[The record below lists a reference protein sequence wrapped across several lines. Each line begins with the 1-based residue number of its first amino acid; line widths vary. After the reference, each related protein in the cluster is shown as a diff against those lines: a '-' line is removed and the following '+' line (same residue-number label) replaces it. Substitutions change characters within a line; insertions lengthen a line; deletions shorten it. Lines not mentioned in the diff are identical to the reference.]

1 MQIQKF
7 INIFKNQKGQAL
19 LIIVLVMV
27 VGLTITLAVVS
38 RSIVNLKTSVEQT
51 DSQKALAA
59 AEAGIE
65 QTIKNNANIGSDS
78 SYISIGNG
86 ASYKTNITQVAGTTS
101 FLVNGGNILDK
112 NEGAYIWLS
121 DYNNTGSWIPG
132 WNGTLTIYFG
142 DPNVLDNNNPAL
154 EVILISGD
162 SIPNAEIKRYAFDP
176 NGTRANSN
184 NFSKFG
190 APTIEDSTADFE
202 NGTYTVQGKQFS
214 YRIVLRG
221 IANGLLVRTN
231 PIYASTYLA
240 AQGSSPPALPRQ
252 GQTVTADAKSG
263 SVRRKVTV
271 FQGYPEL
278 PAELFPYSI
287 LVPK

>member
-1 MQIQKF
+1 MK
-7 INIFKNQKGQAL
+7 NIKNILKNQKGQAL

-27 VGLTITLAVVS
+27 VGLTVTLAVVS

-59 AEAGIE
+59 AEAGVE
-65 QTIKNNANIGSDS
+65 QTIKNNANIGSDA
-78 SYISIGNG
+78 SYVSIGNG
-86 ASYKTNITQVAGTTS
+86 ASYKTNITQVVGTNS
-101 FLVNGGNILDK
+101 FLVNGGNILAK

-121 DYNNTGSWIPG
+121 DYNNTGSWTPG
-132 WNGTLTIYFG
+132 WDGTLTVYFG
-142 DPNVLDNNNPAL
+142 DPDVLDINNPAL
-154 EVILISGD
+154 EVVLISGN
-162 SIPNAEIKRYAFDP
+162 SVANAQIKRYAFDP

-184 NFSKFG
+184 NLSKFG
-190 APTIEDSTADFE
+190 APIVEDSTADFE
-202 NGTYTVQGKQFS
+202 NGTYTIQGQRFS

-221 IANGLLVRTN
+221 ITDGFVVRAN
-231 PIYASTYLA
+231 PIYESSFMA

-252 GQTVTADAKSG
+252 GQTIIAEAKSG

>member
-1 MQIQKF
+1 MKNIK
-7 INIFKNQKGQAL
+7 NIFKNQKGQAL
-19 LIIVLVMV
+19 LIIVLIMV

-59 AEAGIE
+59 AEAGVE

-86 ASYKTNITQVAGTTS
+86 ASYKTNITQVAGSTS
-101 FLVNGGNILDK
+101 FLVNGGNILAK

-142 DPNVLDNNNPAL
+142 DPGVLDINNPAL

-162 SIPNAEIKRYAFDP
+162 SIANAEIKRYAFDP
-176 NGTRANSN
+176 NGTRADSN

-190 APTIEDSTADFE
+190 VPTVEDSTADFE
-202 NGTYTVQGKQFS
+202 NGTYTIQNRRFS

-221 IANGLLVRTN
+221 TVNGLLVRAN

-252 GQTVTADAKSG
+252 GQTVTAEAKSG

>member
-1 MQIQKF
+1 MENI

-27 VGLTITLAVVS
+27 VGLTVTLAVVS

-59 AEAGIE
+59 AEAGVE

-78 SYISIGNG
+78 SYVSIGNG
-86 ASYKTNITQVAGTTS
+86 ASYKTNITQVAGNAS
-101 FLVNGGNILDK
+101 FLVNGGNIVSK

-121 DYNNTGSWIPG
+121 DYNNTGSWTPG
-132 WNGTLTIYFG
+132 WSGDLIIYFG
-142 DPNVLDNNNPAL
+142 DSAKTDANNPAI
-154 EVILISGD
+154 EIVLISGA
-162 SIPNAEIKRYAFDP
+162 SVATAQIKRFAFDP
-176 NGTRANSN
+176 YSIRAGSN
-184 NFSKFG
+184 NFTTYPS
-190 APTIEDSTADFE
+190 STADSIFE
-202 NGTYTVQGKQFS
+202 KVTTTVQGRQFA
-214 YRIVLRG
+214 YRVTLNNIVS
-221 IANGLLVRTN
+221 GLVVRAN
-231 PIYASTYLA
+231 PIYQSSYLGA
-240 AQGSSPPALPRQ
+240 GRPAADPSLPAQGQVIIAE
-252 GQTVTADAKSG
+252 AKSG

-287 LVPK
+287 LVPR